1 MLMQSALSLVS
12 LSLLSG
18 VLAFAPQDAKPAADQ
33 PAPKA
38 EPKAPSKMTTAQAL
52 AKLKAQEGTWD
63 AEVTFW
69 LKGLPEPVKSKAVV
83 TARMIMDG
91 KFLEQKI
98 EGGDFGPAMG
108 NAKWSSM
115 SMTGY
120 NETTGQFE
128 AARFGSMTSVMII
141 VKGSYAPDGKTISM
155 SGEYDFMGGKA
166 TNRDVITDHSAD
178 SVQIDSYMS
187 FAGSPEFKGSEMKLT
202 RRK

>member
-1 MLMQSALSLVS
+1 MLMQSALSLIS

-18 VLAFAPQDAKPAADQ
+18 VLALAPQDAKPAADQ

-38 EPKAPSKMTTAQAL
+38 ESKAPAKLTTAQAL

-63 AEVTFW
+63 ADITFW
-69 LKGLPEPVKSKAVV
+69 FQPGAEPVKTKGVV
-83 TARMIMDG
+83 TSKMVMDG

-98 EGGDFGPAMG
+98 EGDFGPAMG
-108 NAKWSSM
+108 NTKWSSM

-141 VKGSYAPDGKTISM
+141 VKGSYDPDGKTISM
-155 SGEYDFMGGKA
+155 SGEYSFMGGKA